1 MCRHLA
7 WLGAPRSLASL
18 TSEPE
23 FGLLRQSYAPRR
35 QRHGL
40 MNADGFGVGWYAP
53 GRSAPVRYRRSVP
66 MWTDVNYASLA
77 PTIESGCVLGAVRSA
92 TVGTAPDE
100 SCAAPFTDGRRLF
113 SHNGK
118 LFDWPRARRALS
130 AGVLEVTEAA
140 APVDSAL
147 VFGVA
152 AAAWAD
158 GAGLGDGLV
167 EAVRALS
174 TCGGGRLTLLA
185 TDGDALAAVTSGE
198 AMWVRH
204 GHDGVLL
211 ASEPSDDGDDWD
223 ELPADHLVVAD
234 GGGIRTTPTG
244 AAPPN
249 ADD

>member
-1 MCRHLA
+1 M
-7 WLGAPRSLASL
+7 
-18 TSEPE
+18 
-23 FGLLRQSYAPRR
+23 
-35 QRHGL
+35 
-40 MNADGFGVGWYAP
+40 
-53 GRSAPVRYRRSVP
+53 
-66 MWTDVNYASLA
+66 
-77 PTIESGCVLGAVRSA
+77 
-92 TVGTAPDE
+92 
-100 SCAAPFTDGRRLF
+100 F

-118 LFDWPRARRALS
+118 LFDWPRARRELS

-158 GAGLGDGLV
+158 GAGLGEGLV

-198 AMWVRH
+198 AMWARR

-223 ELPADHLVVAD
+223 ELPADHLVVAV

-244 AAPPN
+244 AAPPS